1 VCQCSASHFFL
12 RSSGLTLSG
21 HEPPKTSLILLNM
34 GRTRPKVPLPAGKS
48 RFFGVSSAG
57 SVLLVCVPVNLDK
70 SWYRPNCLP
79 LQRTTVDTSPPGG
92 GHRSLMP
99 SHQLR
104 AYMPAVQCFIFWDFY
119 ASPSKLGSSRYPPMP
134 VSDIGRKDRRVVK
147 AIALLL
153 QRRDSRCWHTFDVGT
168 SRT

>member
-1 VCQCSASHFFL
+1 
-12 RSSGLTLSG
+12 
-21 HEPPKTSLILLNM
+21 M

-92 GHRSLMP
+92 
-99 SHQLR
+99 
-104 AYMPAVQCFIFWDFY
+104 
-119 ASPSKLGSSRYPPMP
+119 
-134 VSDIGRKDRRVVK
+134 DIGRKDRRVVK